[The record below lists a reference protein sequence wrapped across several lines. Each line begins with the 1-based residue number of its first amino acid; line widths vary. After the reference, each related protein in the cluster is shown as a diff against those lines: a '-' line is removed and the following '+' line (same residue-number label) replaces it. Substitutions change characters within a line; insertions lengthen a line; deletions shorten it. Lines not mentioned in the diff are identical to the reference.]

1 MQDEH
6 ITFYTP
12 STCIHS
18 ANICKPLECLQGT
31 HFTSLTT
38 MVFYEKATPGH
49 YENVFI
55 SWGRGKISNQ
65 MDFLTR
71 ISITA
76 TWLAQISVRDLQMT
90 YLFIFM
96 MTEALTIV

>member
-1 MQDEH
+1 
-6 ITFYTP
+6 
-12 STCIHS
+12 
-18 ANICKPLECLQGT
+18 
-31 HFTSLTT
+31 

-71 ISITA
+71 TSITA

>member
-1 MQDEH
+1 
-6 ITFYTP
+6 
-12 STCIHS
+12 
-18 ANICKPLECLQGT
+18 
-31 HFTSLTT
+31 

-76 TWLAQISVRDLQMT
+76 TWLAQISVKGPSNDLFVYIHDDRSFNNCLIVTKRKTIMQLF
-90 YLFIFM
+90 YLFF
-96 MTEALTIV
+96 LFFF

>member
-1 MQDEH
+1 
-6 ITFYTP
+6 
-12 STCIHS
+12 
-18 ANICKPLECLQGT
+18 
-31 HFTSLTT
+31 

-49 YENVFI
+49 YKNVFI

-96 MTEALTIV
+96 MTEALTSV